1 MKKYAEIAL
10 VALAVLWIAPKLPVV
25 GAMLPQALKA

>member
-10 VALAVLWIAPKLPVV
+10 VALAVLWVAPKLPVI
-25 GAMLPQALKA
+25 GALLPQATK